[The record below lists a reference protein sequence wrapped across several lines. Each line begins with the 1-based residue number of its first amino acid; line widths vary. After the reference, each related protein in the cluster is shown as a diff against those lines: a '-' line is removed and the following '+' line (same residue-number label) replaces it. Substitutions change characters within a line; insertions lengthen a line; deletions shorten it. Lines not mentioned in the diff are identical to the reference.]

1 MSATEQDATTTT
13 STPTTDDDVSAHS
26 VVAVHQLPS
35 PEEVAIKKLQRAGEL
50 CELRRFR
57 EASRLLGAVIG
68 IRPEDPTAWS
78 LMARARLGRND
89 SEGALEAARTA
100 SSLAPQDDQPH
111 RLSAAV
117 LVSLNR
123 PEEAAAAAAE
133 ATRLRPDDW
142 SAHVELAETLM
153 QLPDRL
159 QDAREAARQAAALA
173 PDEARAHLA
182 VGAVEMAAGK
192 LELASEAFR
201 RVLSIDPSNPAAFNE
216 LARMQRGRKGMVTS
230 GAIVGR
236 RRLAGRLSR
245 R

>member
-13 STPTTDDDVSAHS
+13 DEVTAHS
-26 VVAVHQLPS
+26 VATVHEMPS
-35 PEEVAIKKLQRAGEL
+35 AEEVATRKLQRAGEL

-68 IRPEDPTAWS
+68 TRPDDPTAWS

-100 SSLAPQDDQPH
+100 SSLAPHDDRPH

-117 LVSLNR
+117 LISLNR
-123 PEEAAAAAAE
+123 PEEAAAAATQV
-133 ATRLRPDDW
+133 TRLRPDDW
-142 SAHVELAETLM
+142 TAHVELAETLV

-159 QDAREAARQAAALA
+159 QDARDAARQATALA

-182 VGAVEMAAGK
+182 LGAVEMAAGQ

-201 RVLSIDPSNPAAFNE
+201 RVLAIDPSNAVAFNE

-230 GAIVGR
+230 GAVVGR
-236 RRLAGRLSR
+236 RRFAGRRAR